1 MFPSNFRETPFTHE
15 ELARFRTALS
25 AGRVSDLISL
35 LSDVTPEKEIEVQ
48 KLINHFSPVFKGYE
62 QKVKG
67 FLEQLQSKDS
77 LAITEPQQEQKV
89 QELIDKE
96 LNFVKTKNK
105 LEAAVNELSSLK
117 ANSIEETSKIQTTIK
132 EHKTMLK
139 NLETSLADEI
149 TLENLKSILKN
160 VTISQERVLTPPAST
175 ALPADP
181 KKLVE
186 EPKEESMAADAK
198 SVLPA
203 EEKPLESSLVELD
216 ETLKTVPKELSEAS
230 AKEEVKEPEP
240 KLEEEEVAEKT
251 PEEPKEEKVGGKTPK
266 ECCGS
271 KGLRHKKNCSTK
283 Q

>member
-203 EEKPLESSLVELD
+203 EDQPLESSLVELD
-216 ETLKTVPKELSEAS
+216 ETLKTVPKELSEAP